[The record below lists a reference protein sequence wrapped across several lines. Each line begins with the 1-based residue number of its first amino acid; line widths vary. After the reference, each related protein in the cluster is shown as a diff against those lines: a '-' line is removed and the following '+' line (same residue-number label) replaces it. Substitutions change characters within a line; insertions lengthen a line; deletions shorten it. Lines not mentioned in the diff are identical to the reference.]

1 MEDQAHRSD
10 PAHPAGSAESWVLDP
25 AQAQK
30 LERTVAEYV
39 ETVAALDPG
48 GQKFLRTVASID
60 RLGQR
65 EFGTAAAMSDRMLER
80 RLDSARGLL
89 AARAPLAHQ
98 LAELRRIVDELNPAR
113 LEEGHKRSRGPFGR
127 GSPRDELDGL
137 ADYFEHFARSQDR
150 VEAILQTLAEGRFA
164 LERDNAL
171 LGQERVSLATVME
184 SLRENAYLTGRL
196 DEALTAQVEVV
207 ARTDPE
213 RADCLRADL
222 LYAIRRRR
230 QEILT
235 QLAVTT
241 QGYAALRIVEE
252 RNEGMVHALAT
263 ATTTTAAALR
273 TAVMVAQAV
282 AGQRMAAQQIEAA
295 GAAAADMAEDAGAL
309 VERQSAAVK
318 DGLDR
323 AGARVAMLSHAWAE
337 VFAAL
342 DRVDAEKE
350 RALRAISS
358 AGGSESP
365 DGSSTEG

>member
-1 MEDQAHRSD
+1 M
-10 PAHPAGSAESWVLDP
+10 
-25 AQAQK
+25 
-30 LERTVAEYV
+30 
-39 ETVAALDPG
+39 
-48 GQKFLRTVASID
+48 
-60 RLGQR
+60 
-65 EFGTAAAMSDRMLER
+65 
-80 RLDSARGLL
+80 
-89 AARAPLAHQ
+89 
-98 LAELRRIVDELNPAR
+98 
-113 LEEGHKRSRGPFGR
+113 
-127 GSPRDELDGL
+127 
-137 ADYFEHFARSQDR
+137 
-150 VEAILQTLAEGRFA
+150 
-164 LERDNAL
+164 
-171 LGQERVSLATVME
+171 
-184 SLRENAYLTGRL
+184 
-196 DEALTAQVEVV
+196 
-207 ARTDPE
+207 

-323 AGARVAMLSHAWAE
+323 AARAWRCSVTPWAE
-337 VFAAL
+337 G
-342 DRVDAEKE
+342 
-350 RALRAISS
+350 LRR
-358 AGGSESP
+358 P
-365 DGSSTEG
+365 GSSRRREGTGPAGDLVGGRVGESGRIVDRGLRGRCLAVLARSSPCPSERYCARRG

>member
-1 MEDQAHRSD
+1 MSETGNPSD
-10 PAHPAGSAESWVLDP
+10 PAQPAGSDESWAVDP

-30 LERTVAEYV
+30 VERTVAEYV
-39 ETVAALDPG
+39 EAVASLDPG
-48 GQKFLRTVASID
+48 GRKFLRTVATID

-65 EFGTAAAMSDRMLER
+65 EFSAAAAMSTRMLER
-80 RLDSARGLL
+80 RLDTARGLL

-98 LAELRRIVDELNPAR
+98 LAELRKIVDELNPAR
-113 LEEGHKRSRGPFGR
+113 LEDGHRRSRGPFGL
-127 GSPRDELDGL
+127 GSPRDEMDEL
-137 ADYFEHFARSQDR
+137 ADYFERFARSQER
-150 VEAILQTLAEGRFA
+150 IEAILQTLGEGRLA

-184 SLRENAYLTGRL
+184 SLREHAYLTGRL
-196 DEALTAQVEVV
+196 DEALTAHVDVV

-213 RADCLRADL
+213 RADYLRADL
-222 LYAIRRRR
+222 LHAIRRRR

-241 QGYAALRIVEE
+241 QGYASLRIVEE
-252 RNEGMVHALAT
+252 SNEGMVRALAT

-282 AGQRMAAQQIEAA
+282 AGQRMAAQQMEAA
-295 GAAAADMAEDAGAL
+295 GAAAGDMAEDASAL
-309 VERQSAAVK
+309 LERQSAAVK

-323 AGARVAMLSHAWAE
+323 AGARVAMLRHAWDE
-337 VFAAL
+337 VFSAL

-350 RALRAISS
+350 QALRAISS
-358 AGGSESP
+358 AGGPESSA
-365 DGSSTEG
+365 GSATGG